1 MRGARARVQ
10 AGGRAHIKR
19 KRVAPR
25 LEAALFYRTSA
36 LSSNVQRRSP
46 ARSPHAARA
55 RGDVTLMLAASP
67 SHRGDLLVV
76 ERASSFYRAR
86 PATLK
91 RPRASCL
98 CGLDYLDGDA
108 QK

>member
-10 AGGRAHIKR
+10 AGGRAHIKH

-46 ARSPHAARA
+46 ARTRLG
-55 RGDVTLMLAASP
+55 RGAT
-67 SHRGDLLVV
+67 SH
-76 ERASSFYRAR
+76 
-86 PATLK
+86 
-91 RPRASCL
+91 SCL
-98 CGLDYLDGDA
+98 QPRHPIVATYSWSSAPVASTGLGQPL
-108 QK
+108 